1 MEPTG
6 PWKSWHEV
14 DAVFSRPAVDMPLK
28 RAGESSP
35 QLGKA
40 LPSRKS
46 SSPLGKSLSR
56 VGTSDSPLGEPV
68 PYWGKPHPHWG
79 KALPHWGE
87 GFPVVPECV
96 PTRGWRTEKSFSRT
110 AMCLTLRAL
119 PYWSGTYRRAALPQ
133 FCGRDAETDHDSPRE
148 YIPF

>member
-1 MEPTG
+1 
-6 PWKSWHEV
+6 
-14 DAVFSRPAVDMPLK
+14 
-28 RAGESSP
+28 
-35 QLGKA
+35 
-40 LPSRKS
+40 
-46 SSPLGKSLSR
+46 
-56 VGTSDSPLGEPV
+56 
-68 PYWGKPHPHWG
+68 WG

-119 PYWSGTYRRAALPQ
+119 PYWSGTYRRPALPQ

-148 YIPF
+148 YIPFLGRHEPCSSDLWPFKLERLIQGDLGHAFYS